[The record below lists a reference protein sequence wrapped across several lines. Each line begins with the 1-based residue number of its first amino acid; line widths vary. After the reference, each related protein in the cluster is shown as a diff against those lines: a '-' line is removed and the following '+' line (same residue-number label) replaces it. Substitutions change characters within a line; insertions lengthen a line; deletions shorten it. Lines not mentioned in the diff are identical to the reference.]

1 MGRQSMLLSLR
12 MHRGRGDDAAQTG
25 RRACRSRAQFVA
37 RCVQRV
43 ASGSRRL
50 RGSPTLQ
57 SSHCTAP
64 TRPNAPETA
73 MTTRRFN
80 APALLAAF
88 AVTFTLLLGVSSMA
102 GQAPA
107 QGALLA
113 CASTSSGS

>member
-1 MGRQSMLLSLR
+1 
-12 MHRGRGDDAAQTG
+12 
-25 RRACRSRAQFVA
+25 
-37 RCVQRV
+37 
-43 ASGSRRL
+43 
-50 RGSPTLQ
+50 
-57 SSHCTAP
+57 
-64 TRPNAPETA
+64 

-88 AVTFTLLLGVSSMA
+88 AVTFTLLLGVPSMA